1 MAVVVFA
8 ILATSEGGHWHST
21 HPSTS
26 RSDDVARAAR
36 SRSRSRSLRL
46 QKSAMSSTGRCL
58 RRHSIVFK
66 GVTIRRTGKPFY
78 QGCLCHCRPTNINK
92 HAFFNHNG

>member
-1 MAVVVFA
+1 MVVGVYA
-8 ILATSEGGHWHST
+8 ILATSEGGHCHSM

-26 RSDDVARAAR
+26 RSDDVARAA
-36 SRSRSRSLRL
+36 RSRSRSLRL

-66 GVTIRRTGKPFY
+66 SVTIRRTGKPFH
-78 QGCLCHCRPTNINK
+78 QGCLRHCRPTNINK